1 LKVKKAKRFKK
12 PILLLPSAGVI
23 FAGLMLIVSP
33 ATAMFTFK
41 TVGTI
46 EGILMMLS
54 FTVVGILEISTSRS
68 IAGTQIGEWPGI
80 MRALVLAAVLHMFL
94 LVLTAGLIF
103 ELNLI
108 ALALDALAI
117 VLLLIFRKAFMPSK
131 EEVEA
136 SLKRFGRTTI
146 KTVNKCPKCSGIV
159 DIDWVLCPDCGTHL
173 PHVCA
178 KCGTEIKE
186 GEHSCCH
193 CGTVIDISP
202 SLVNMVET
210 LKRNAETEAA
220 PETRSAHYARLGDG
234 LLKAGRPDEAVE
246 AYRAAIGYTRYDRKR
261 TNFMVKMAVVLANKG
276 RVDEADKL
284 LSEAMSIDPADVAG
298 AQKIKES
305 LKAEP
310 FCPA

>member
-33 ATAMFTFK
+33 AMAMFTFK

-46 EGILMMLS
+46 EGILMMLLY
-54 FTVVGILEISTSRS
+54 TVVGIMEISTSRS
-68 IAGTQIGEWPGI
+68 IAGTQVGEWPGL
-80 MRALVLAAVLHMFL
+80 MRALVLAAVLHTIL
-94 LVLTAGLIF
+94 LYLTAGTIF
-103 ELNLI
+103 DLNLI

-131 EEVEA
+131 KEVEA

-146 KTVNKCPKCSGIV
+146 KIVNKCPKCGGIV
-159 DIDWVLCPDCGTHL
+159 DIDWMLCPDCGTHL
-173 PHVCA
+173 PQVCA

-186 GEHSCCH
+186 GERSCCK
-193 CGTVIDISP
+193 CGTVIEISP
-202 SLVNMVET
+202 SMIKMVET
-210 LKRNAETEAA
+210 LQRNAETEAA

-246 AYRAAIGYTRYDRKR
+246 AYRTAIGYTHFDRKR

-276 RVDEADKL
+276 RADEADKL
-284 LSEAMSIDPADVAG
+284 LDEAMSIDPSDVAG
-298 AQKIKES
+298 AQKVKES
-305 LKAEP
+305 LKAGP
-310 FCPA
+310 VCPA